1 MLSVDTLLLC
11 HDALNRRKAQ
21 VRREFADVDC
31 ETRENLD
38 AAIHEVHQA
47 IAAALAKDKQA

>member
-21 VRREFADVDC
+21 VRRELRGEKA
-31 ETRENLD
+31 
-38 AAIHEVHQA
+38 
-47 IAAALAKDKQA
+47 